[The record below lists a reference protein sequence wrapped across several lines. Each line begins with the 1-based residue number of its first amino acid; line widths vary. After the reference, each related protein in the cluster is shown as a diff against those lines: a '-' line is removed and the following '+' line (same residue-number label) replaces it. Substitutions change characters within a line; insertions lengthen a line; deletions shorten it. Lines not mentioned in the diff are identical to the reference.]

1 MVKQLIDKIELTE
14 EQKQVLYGAL
24 LGDGSLILH
33 KNGKNAIF
41 SYTSKSKQHVEYV
54 SNSFK
59 KYWSGEGIKL
69 CTYYDSRTN
78 KEYCRYVMRTYT
90 NEFFTDEYKKW
101 YKNGTK
107 TIPKDLRLTPLMCK
121 IWYIGD
127 GGICHSHKSEWIK
140 LSTQCFSKE
149 EQEEILLPQLSQF
162 EATLMKAD
170 ISKDK
175 QRQYYIYIPHRKEKE
190 FLDYIGECPFD
201 DYLYKWRISE
211 YKNKMPKNHQSKERE
226 FCEMY
231 LSGMTYYAI
240 AKNFGIEPNAVKY
253 YLIKNGLYKL
263 NKKVEGQ
270 YGQDISW

>member
-1 MVKQLIDKIELTE
+1 MAKQLVDKIELTE

-33 KNGKNAIF
+33 KNCKNAIF

-59 KYWSGEGIKL
+59 KYLSGENIKQY
-69 CTYYDSRTN
+69 TYYDSRTN
-78 KEYCRYVMRTYT
+78 KEYSRYVMRTYT
-90 NEFFTDEYKKW
+90 NKSFTDEHNKW
-101 YKNGTK
+101 YKNGIK
-107 TIPKDLRLTPLMCK
+107 TIPKNLKLTPLICK

-127 GGICHSHKSEWIK
+127 GGICHSNRSEWIK

-162 EATLMKAD
+162 EAILMKAD
-170 ISKDK
+170 IGKNK
-175 QRQYYIYIPHRKEKE
+175 QQQYYIYIPHRKEKE
-190 FLDYIGECPFD
+190 FLNYIGECPFD
-201 DYLYKWRISE
+201 DYLYKWEISE
-211 YKNKMPKNHQSKERE
+211 YKNKIPKNHQSKEKE

-240 AKNFGIEPNAVKY
+240 AKSFNIEPNAVKY
-253 YLIKNGLYKL
+253 YLIKNRLYKL
-263 NKKVEGQ
+263 NKNMEAE
-270 YGQDISW
+270 YG